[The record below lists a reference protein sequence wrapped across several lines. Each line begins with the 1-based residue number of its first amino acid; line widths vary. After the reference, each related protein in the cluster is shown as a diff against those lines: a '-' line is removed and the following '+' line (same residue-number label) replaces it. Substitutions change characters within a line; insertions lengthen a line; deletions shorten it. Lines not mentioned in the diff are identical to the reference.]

1 MDPKHVHKGAFL
13 AEGLWMS
20 LSSSKDA
27 PVWTCVLLDEQDMI
41 YVLVLIG
48 CEFNCDN

>member
-27 PVWTCVLLDEQDMI
+27 PVWTCVPLDEQDKT
-41 YVLVLIG
+41 YVLVFID